1 MRRLLTLNHDH
12 EPMLVRLYIH
22 PIGDRR
28 AAMIVGDDV
37 PPPAQD
43 EILGNAFFAETAEK
57 AERLAKVYL
66 GLAEP
71 VN

>member
-1 MRRLLTLNHDH
+1 
-12 EPMLVRLYIH
+12 
-22 PIGDRR
+22 
-28 AAMIVGDDV
+28 MIVGDEV
-37 PPPAQD
+37 PPPGQD